1 MENLSKGK
9 LALIALGIWIAFS
22 FGGGTM
28 SVVGFWVGF
37 IFFVYGL
44 VKSNGNNKKALSDE
58 RQKEDARV
66 LVEKIKLEKKL
77 EPISTTLFLDKN
89 ENAFFKENTVLME
102 ARAVRQSVGGG
113 VGFRVMKG
121 VYVGGYRGQSESN
134 QELRAIE
141 SGDLIVT
148 NKKLVFRGTKENRV
162 IPLSS
167 IIEIKMH
174 SDAIEIATTGRQKS
188 SIFTTENPYL
198 WNVNLFILSK
208 VENPLDFSGINNIDI
223 AIS

>member
-22 FGGGTM
+22 LAGETM
-28 SVVGFWVGF
+28 SIVGFF
-37 IFFVYGL
+37 TAIIFFGYGI
-44 VKSNGNNKKALSDE
+44 KKGGIKKKALANQQ
-58 RQKEDARV
+58 QKEIAQS
-66 LVEKIKLEKKL
+66 LVEKIKQEKRL
-77 EPISTTLFLDKN
+77 EPISTSLLLEKEEYAFL
-89 ENAFFKENTVLME
+89 KESTVLME
-102 ARAVRQSVGGG
+102 AKSIRTSIGGG

-121 VYVGGYRGQSESN
+121 VYVGGYKGQSESN

-141 SGDLIVT
+141 SGELIIT
-148 NKKLVFRGTKENRV
+148 NKKLVFRGSKENRV
-162 IPLSS
+162 IPLSK

-188 SIFTTENPYL
+188 SIFTVTNPYI

-208 VENPLDFSGINNIDI
+208 VENPLDFSGIKNIDI
-223 AIS
+223 SIS